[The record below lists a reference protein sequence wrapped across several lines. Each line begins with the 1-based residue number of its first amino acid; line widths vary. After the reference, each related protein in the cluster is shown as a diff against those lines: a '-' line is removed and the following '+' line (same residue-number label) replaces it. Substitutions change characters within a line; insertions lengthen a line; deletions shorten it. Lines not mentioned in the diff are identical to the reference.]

1 MITGIKTLKHLTLTN
16 CKTTTDDDLKLLAT
30 MTQLESLE
38 LGSPLLPDERLPVL
52 KGFAFLKE
60 LKLIDRQKGYP
71 EETQARIKALLP
83 KVDVKYK

>member
-1 MITGIKTLKHLTLTN
+1 MITGIKTLKRLTLTN
-16 CKTTTDDDLKLLAT
+16 CKATTDDDLKLLAT

-52 KGFAFLKE
+52 KAFAFLKE